1 MVAPPFSR
9 QRWQGAT
16 PIRGSTQVLR
26 GEPEQL
32 LCPCIPAI
40 RGEMMKTMT
49 ALEAKNAFGRFL
61 DAAQREPV
69 TLTKNRRRVAALFS
83 MEDVSAMAQA
93 YLSEPLREQVVA
105 GEIGVTNALIRQAR
119 MNESVSQSRR
129 EVAEGKTRVMDD
141 GYFDSLRAQV
151 RKLAQ

>member
-1 MVAPPFSR
+1 
-9 QRWQGAT
+9 
-16 PIRGSTQVLR
+16 
-26 GEPEQL
+26 
-32 LCPCIPAI
+32 
-40 RGEMMKTMT
+40 MKTMS

-129 EVAEGKTRVMDD
+129 EVAEDKTRVMDD
-141 GYFDSLRAQV
+141 SYFDGLREQV

>member
-1 MVAPPFSR
+1 
-9 QRWQGAT
+9 
-16 PIRGSTQVLR
+16 
-26 GEPEQL
+26 
-32 LCPCIPAI
+32 
-40 RGEMMKTMT
+40 
-49 ALEAKNAFGRFL
+49 
-61 DAAQREPV
+61 
-69 TLTKNRRRVAALFS
+69 
-83 MEDVSAMAQA
+83 MAQA

-141 GYFDSLRAQV
+141 GYFDGLREQV